1 MSQKAMTGRYG
12 NKAKIDRCRFSLRW
26 MTKSQTIDTT
36 DGSIEQLI
44 LSQVETLEQAFEHI
58 PARVVQEILP
68 FEGWGCFKSLLQ
80 CSWTA
85 IYPCIQ
91 SINLSNQSS
100 QTLRFQHVG
109 STGGVCPEF

>member
-44 LSQVETLEQAFEHI
+44 LSQVETLE
-58 PARVVQEILP
+58 
-68 FEGWGCFKSLLQ
+68 
-80 CSWTA
+80 
-85 IYPCIQ
+85 
-91 SINLSNQSS
+91 
-100 QTLRFQHVG
+100 
-109 STGGVCPEF
+109 